1 MVKVSFSTERKIR
14 VGSCMY
20 MLIFHFK
27 VHDNGGYYEKCI
39 LFGLISN
46 SGTNNVIIVI
56 TPKLQSQVVE
66 MEGEVTC
73 LNSLLRQKEREV
85 EQVSQVA
92 TKLTSERD
100 NVADV
105 VRQEFAD
112 RSV

>member
-1 MVKVSFSTERKIR
+1 
-14 VGSCMY
+14 MY
-20 MLIFHFK
+20 MQI
-27 VHDNGGYYEKCI
+27 VHMMSKMYALLPN
-39 LFGLISN
+39 FGIY
-46 SGTNNVIIVI
+46 NVILVI
-56 TPKLQSQVVE
+56 TPILQSQVVE
-66 MEGEVTC
+66 MEGEVTR

>member
-1 MVKVSFSTERKIR
+1 M
-14 VGSCMY
+14 
-20 MLIFHFK
+20 
-27 VHDNGGYYEKCI
+27 
-39 LFGLISN
+39 SN
-46 SGTNNVIIVI
+46 IHTYCC
-56 TPKLQSQVVE
+56 PHRQSQVVE
-66 MEGEVTC
+66 MEGEVTR

-112 RSV
+112 RSVTSI

>member
-1 MVKVSFSTERKIR
+1 MDIVKLYAFVCVNF
-14 VGSCMY
+14 
-20 MLIFHFK
+20 
-27 VHDNGGYYEKCI
+27 
-39 LFGLISN
+39 
-46 SGTNNVIIVI
+46 NV
-56 TPKLQSQVVE
+56 PHPQSQVVE
-66 MEGEVTC
+66 MEGDVTR

-112 RSV
+112 RLVIEPLTDI

>member
-1 MVKVSFSTERKIR
+1 
-14 VGSCMY
+14 
-20 MLIFHFK
+20 
-27 VHDNGGYYEKCI
+27 
-39 LFGLISN
+39 
-46 SGTNNVIIVI
+46 
-56 TPKLQSQVVE
+56 
-66 MEGEVTC
+66 MEGEVTR

-112 RSV
+112 RSILLCSLANAVDDVQASH